1 MEYEIED
8 DALLFDDSTNPS
20 LSHEH
25 REPTGSP
32 APARTRNKAVQKRR
46 LQKAEVIP
54 DEEES
59 GAPA

>member
-20 LSHEH
+20 LEH
-25 REPTGSP
+25 NSATRARPPVLLREVP
-32 APARTRNKAVQKRR
+32 ANRRR

-54 DEEES
+54 EEE
-59 GAPA
+59 PA